1 MSKDTAVFY
10 NKNRTAFHKVRQGTS
25 FLWLKNDNGITFF
38 ISSRLLMTGSRVR
51 VNTENAGITLK
62 ADCMPKNAR
71 AVSENLTDFQP
82 FIYPF
87 SHFHNIHFTYT
98 WVKILF
104 AEGFLPF
111 ESSFYKLTI
120 GEFMLLWFFK
130 KENQISCKAAV
141 YNQWS

>member
-25 FLWLKNDNGITFF
+25 FLWLKDERIIAFLRFHNRAGAYFLWLKNDNGITFF
-38 ISSRLLMTGSRVR
+38 ISSRLLMIGSRVR

-104 AEGFLPF
+104 AEGFL
-111 ESSFYKLTI
+111 KL
-120 GEFMLLWFFK
+120 FL
-130 KENQISCKAAV
+130 
-141 YNQWS
+141 

>member
-1 MSKDTAVFY
+1 M
-10 NKNRTAFHKVRQGTS
+10 
-25 FLWLKNDNGITFF
+25 
-38 ISSRLLMTGSRVR
+38 R

-87 SHFHNIHFTYT
+87 SHFHNIHFTNT
-98 WVKILF
+98 RVKILF

-111 ESSFYKLTI
+111 ESSFYNLAI
-120 GEFMLLWFFK
+120 GEFMLL
-130 KENQISCKAAV
+130 
-141 YNQWS
+141 